1 MLFASFN
8 DFFSSLAISQLISKL
23 NALQTNIQVHVH
35 TDVKMQAHIFYRLY
49 SIFVY
54 LKSGQFLTVKLHL
67 RDQDHTKVNKAKSN
81 LKSILVNLKNC

>member
-35 TDVKMQAHIFYRLY
+35 TDVKMQAHIY
-49 SIFVY
+49 SIGYTVY